1 MANNGAFD
9 EGDKKGSSVDEDADG
24 AEVRMAEDAVV
35 EQQPQKPDEENMK
48 VSQ

>member
-9 EGDKKGSSVDEDADG
+9 EGNKKGSTVDEDADG
-24 AEVRMAEDAVV
+24 TEIRMAEDAVV
-35 EQQPQKPDEENMK
+35 EQPQKPDEENMK